1 LSPALYQQGGQ
12 SDPVQG
18 LAAIPPLK
26 HVFEEHVSVAGADEP
41 VEEEDP
47 VGPAAKQSV
56 EF

>member
-1 LSPALYQQGGQ
+1 MSPALYQQGGQ